1 MIDFAE
7 LKFIRSNVTTIRLMN
22 PTSVEVQTAVH
33 DWRQGELR
41 INGDYGIYVDKIK
54 VNLLSYLSKKI
65 NYENYSSFR
74 RKQLLFTMQCTC
86 LHQFYVNSMRYEI

>member
-1 MIDFAE
+1 MSTQSYIITSLDAHMIDFAE

-41 INGDYGIYVDKIK
+41 LNGDYGVYADKIK
-54 VNLLSYLSKKI
+54 V
-65 NYENYSSFR
+65 
-74 RKQLLFTMQCTC
+74 
-86 LHQFYVNSMRYEI
+86 

>member
-41 INGDYGIYVDKIK
+41 INGDYGIYADKIK
-54 VNLLSYLSKKI
+54 VNPL
-65 NYENYSSFR
+65 NCYSD
-74 RKQLLFTMQCTC
+74 K
-86 LHQFYVNSMRYEI
+86 VNIQMKL